1 LGEDRESGNKT
12 KTNEAIYTFVA
23 VDDTGRPVEVPQ
35 IPETELEKQRFKQ
48 P

>member
-1 LGEDRESGNKT
+1 VNLET
-12 KTNEAIYTFVA
+12 KLKPSHLHFVA

-35 IPETELEKQRFKQ
+35 IIPETELEKNVLKQ